1 MRSWCVN
8 AQCCGYNLQKQQTKI
23 EMQMGLKLFPL
34 SIHFI
39 YYAMWICFNFPN
51 CDSKFCNEIFVV
63 PNGLVTFSCIFERLS
78 KLERFKKY
86 ISLCFVFFKVCE
98 CWKVEQCAK
107 FVFCQNC
114 RFVFPNLLGDGPWVL
129 LKSKKLLSHV
139 LFWICYLLGWNCYK
153 CFMGFKLWICVVW
166 ESPSSFNM
174 AQNLSTSKIV
184 CCHNISFL
192 VVM

>member
-1 MRSWCVN
+1 MQCEYVSTFQIVILNFAMKFLWCQMVLLLLV
-8 AQCCGYNLQKQQTKI
+8 AFLRGYWNLK
-23 EMQMGLKLFPL
+23 GLRNIFLCVLF
-34 SIHFI
+34 S
-39 YYAMWICFNFPN
+39 
-51 CDSKFCNEIFVV
+51 SKF
-63 PNGLVTFSCIFERLS
+63 
-78 KLERFKKY
+78 
-86 ISLCFVFFKVCE
+86 CE